1 MGNPILEKRDQPE
14 VGEDFDWRERY
25 ELE

>member
-14 VGEDFDWRERY
+14 LGKDFDWRERY